1 MPGKADS
8 ANGERVA
15 DRSRGPA
22 VGLSSRQSAGLS
34 SRLTIS
40 LCIALAASANPA
52 FAQRGQSEP
61 PGRATAPIDLT
72 GYWVSVVFEDWK
84 FRMVTPDRGVFDGI
98 PLNAEGRRVGEA
110 WDPAADEAAGDACKA
125 YGAPAIMRMPGRF
138 QIGWDDDQTL
148 RIDSDH
154 GEQTRLLR
162 FGDAP
167 RGAPSR
173 QGYSVAE
180 WLPAPGG
187 GGSLKVTTDNLL
199 PGYMRKNG
207 APYSD
212 RTEMTEYFNVHS
224 LPNGDVYLTITTRV
238 TDPVYFSGPDL
249 KSTDLRRLPDDQG
262 WEPTACSL
270 R

>member
-1 MPGKADS
+1 MS
-8 ANGERVA
+8 ARTGAGLPAGRTA
-15 DRSRGPA
+15 GPSTA
-22 VGLSSRQSAGLS
+22 STAGLS
-34 SRLTIS
+34 TRLA
-40 LCIALAASANPA
+40 LGLALAIAASTTPA

-72 GYWVSVVFEDWK
+72 GYWVSVAFEDWK

-110 WDPAADEAAGDACKA
+110 WDPEADAAAGDACKA

-138 QIGWDDDQTL
+138 RISWEDDRTL
-148 RIDSDH
+148 RIDTDN
-154 GEQTRLLR
+154 GEQTRWLH
-162 FGDAP
+162 FAQSAP
-167 RGAPSR
+167 GAPSR
-173 QGYSVAE
+173 QGYSFAE
-180 WLPAPGG
+180 WQPAPGG

-212 RTEMTEYFNVHS
+212 RTTMTEYLDAHS
-224 LPNGDVYLTITTRV
+224 LPNGDVYLTLATRV

-249 KSTDLRRLPDDQG
+249 KSTDLRKLPDDGG
-262 WEPTACSL
+262 WEPTACSV